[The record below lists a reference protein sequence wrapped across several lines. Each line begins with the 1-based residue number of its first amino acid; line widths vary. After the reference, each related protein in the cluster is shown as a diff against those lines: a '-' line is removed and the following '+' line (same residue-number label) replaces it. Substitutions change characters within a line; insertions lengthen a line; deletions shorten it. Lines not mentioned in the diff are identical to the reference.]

1 MHWHLAIMSEA
12 ERQPLSFDQSIAFAS
27 SLPVALRGVETDSVL
42 AYLCSILEISV
53 AHVAIDG
60 SIIFANERFHHL
72 NKAFGGEGRV
82 RLPGF
87 QACVSQVQARGSR
100 LSTIQDFSSIDGLSR
115 VWVNLMPVL
124 DEFGKMNGVAA
135 IYQDWTRELTQA
147 ELAARDTARFR
158 DFARAASDFFWET
171 DAELNLTHLSDALV
185 ALLEQ
190 PVSLFIGKS
199 LKALGRLDPNSNS
212 DMPMIR
218 ARTTRSAFRHQLL
231 SIALPSGEM
240 RLFHLSGVPIIN
252 ELGQFSGYRGAAS
265 DVTRASRLEEEARLT
280 RNSLEGTLGELQQ
293 KNIALDMASSQTKAA
308 LNAKNE
314 FLAAMSH
321 ELRTPLNAIIGFA
334 EAMELQVFGELGPRY
349 IAYAHDIRGAGQHLL
364 GLINDVLDVSVIE
377 SGEIQMQREP
387 MSVARLVDA
396 ARSLIALRADA
407 KSIDLSDARVDADY
421 LVLADERRLLQILVN
436 LLTNAVKFTP
446 EGGRIGVT
454 VANAPMGQIAITVW
468 DSGPGIAES
477 DQERVFEKFQQLV
490 DETYRGKPEGTGLGL
505 HISRELARLM
515 SGDIKL
521 QSRAG
526 QGAYFVV
533 TLPAA

>member
-1 MHWHLAIMSEA
+1 MRWHLSIMSET
-12 ERQPLSFDQSIAFAS
+12 ERRPLSLDESIVFAS
-27 SLPVALRGVETDSVL
+27 NLPVALRGADVDSVL
-42 AYLCSILEISV
+42 AHLCTVLDISV
-53 AHVAIDG
+53 LHVALDG
-60 SIIFANERFHHL
+60 QIIFANDRFHSL
-72 NKAFGGEGRV
+72 NSVFGGGNRV
-82 RLPGF
+82 RLPSF
-87 QACVSQVQARGSR
+87 QAFVQQVQASGAR
-100 LSTIQDFSSIDGLSR
+100 LSTSQDFSSIDGLSR
-115 VWVNLMPVL
+115 LWVNIMPVL
-124 DEFGKMNGVAA
+124 DEMGKMTGVAA

-147 ELAARDTARFR
+147 EDAARDIARFR

-171 DAELNLTHLSDALV
+171 DADLNLTYLSDALV

-190 PVSLFIGKS
+190 PVSMFIGKS
-199 LKALGRLDPNSNS
+199 LKALGQLDPNSNS
-212 DMPMIR
+212 DVPIMR
-218 ARTTRSAFRHQLL
+218 ARTTRSAFRQQLL
-231 SIALPSGEM
+231 SMTLPSGES
-240 RLFHLSGVPIIN
+240 RLFHLSGVPISN
-252 ELGQFSGYRGAAS
+252 EFGQFSGYRGAAS
-265 DVTRASRLEEEARLT
+265 DVTRANRLEDDARRT
-280 RNSLEGTLGELQQ
+280 RNSLESALGELQQ

-334 EAMELQVFGELGPRY
+334 EAMELEVFGELGPRY

-387 MSVARLVDA
+387 LSVAKLVDA
-396 ARSLIALRADA
+396 ARSLIALRAQA
-407 KSIDLSDARVDADY
+407 KSIDLTAARVDADH

-454 VANAPMGQIAITVW
+454 VAHAPMGQIAITVW
-468 DSGPGIAES
+468 DSGPGIAAA
-477 DQERVFEKFQQLV
+477 DTERVFEKFQQLV

-515 SGDIKL
+515 SGEIKL

-526 QGAYFVV
+526 QGAHFVI

>member
-1 MHWHLAIMSEA
+1 MSEA
-12 ERQPLSFDQSIAFAS
+12 ERQ
-27 SLPVALRGVETDSVL
+27 SLPLDA
-42 AYLCSILEISV
+42 
-53 AHVAIDG
+53 
-60 SIIFANERFHHL
+60 SIIFANNLPSALCEADANAILANLCTILDLSVLHAALDGQIIFANEQFRKL
-72 NKAFGGEGRV
+72 NAVCGGGNRV

-87 QACVSQVQARGSR
+87 QAFVQQVQLSQAR
-100 LSTIQDFSSIDGLSR
+100 LSISQDFVSIDGLSR
-115 VWVNLMPVL
+115 LWVNIMPVL
-124 DEFGKMNGVAA
+124 DELGIMTGVAG
-135 IYQDWTRELTQA
+135 IYQNWTQELVQA
-147 ELAARDTARFR
+147 EDAARDTTRYR

-171 DAELNLTHLSDALV
+171 DAELNLTHLSDGLV

-190 PVSLFIGKS
+190 PTSMFIGKS
-199 LKALGRLDPNSNS
+199 LKSLGRLDTNSNS
-212 DMPMIR
+212 PSSNNDVPMMR

-231 SIALPSGEM
+231 SMTLPSGEV
-240 RLFHLSGVPIIN
+240 RQFHLSGVPISN
-252 ELGQFSGYRGAAS
+252 EFGQFSGYRGAAS
-265 DVTRASRLEEEARLT
+265 DVTRANRLEEDARRT
-280 RNSLEGTLGELQQ
+280 RNSLESALSELQQ

-334 EAMELQVFGELGPRY
+334 EAMELEVFGELGPRY
-349 IAYAHDIRGAGQHLL
+349 IAYAHDIRGAGQYLL

-387 MSVARLVDA
+387 LSVARQVDA
-396 ARSLIALRADA
+396 ARSLVALRAEA
-407 KSIDLSDARVDADY
+407 KSIDLSAVRIETDHMA
-421 LVLADERRLLQILVN
+421 LADERRLLQILVN

-446 EGGRIGVT
+446 EGGRIGVR
-454 VANAPMGQIAITVW
+454 VATAPMGQIAITVW
-468 DSGPGIAES
+468 DSGPGIAEA

-515 SGDIKL
+515 SGEITL
-521 QSRAG
+521 RNG
-526 QGAYFVV
+526 VELGAHFVV